1 MTFLITGGCGFIA
14 SAFCRRLKT
23 LYPDATIVNVDKL
36 YPCSTVSADLTTT
49 TDRYIF
55 VQADICDT
63 DVLQGLLEKYQI
75 TTVVHFAAQ
84 SHVDTSF
91 TAPLLYT
98 TDNVFGTHSLLEAI
112 RKYGKIQ
119 RFVHISTDEVY
130 GENKDS
136 IFDENSL
143 LKPTNPYAASKA
155 AAEMFVHSYMHSYG
169 IPFIIIRSNN
179 VYGPGQF
186 NEKVVPKFILKL
198 LNNEP
203 LTIQGSGNQLRSF
216 LFVEDAVSAIMCI
229 MEKGKAG
236 DIYNIS
242 SKDEISIRQLAT
254 FLLNELKPGESVES
268 FSVNIEDRNFN
279 DKRYWIDSK
288 ALDDLGWKQQHTLH
302 DGLLR
307 TIEWYKTC
315 NPSYWRQSDRTA
327 LVWGGRGWIGGM
339 FKEILLQKGWTVI
352 DAQSRADDRDAVM
365 KETQLH
371 HPTHIVCLI
380 GRTHGPGYSTIDYLE
395 QSGKLVENLG
405 DNLYGPLTLAGVSR
419 KLKIHMLYMGTGCIF
434 TCESPREC
442 EGFRESDKPNFFGS
456 GYSTV
461 KGFTDRIISEEYGTT
476 CLNVRIRMP
485 ISSKASPRNF
495 INKIVSYPKICSIP
509 NSMTVLDDVLPIL
522 ENCMINRTVGT
533 LNAVNPGVIEHST
546 ILKWYKELQDPSHEW
561 TEISTVELL
570 KTCVVGQRSNNRL
583 DTTRIQ
589 TLYPNIPDIETSV
602 RTILDTHSLRQ

>member
-14 SAFCRRLKT
+14 SAFCRRLKS

-49 TDRYIF
+49 TDKYIF
-55 VQADICDT
+55 VHADICDT
-63 DVLQGLLEKYQI
+63 NVLQELLEKYHI

-169 IPFIIIRSNN
+169 IPFIIVRSNN

-216 LFVEDAVSAIMCI
+216 LFVEDAVSAIQCI
-229 MEKGKAG
+229 MENGKPG

-288 ALDDLGWKQQHTLH
+288 ALDDLGWKQQYTLR

-315 NPSYWRQSDRTA
+315 TPSYWRQSERTA
-327 LVWGGRGWIGGM
+327 LVWGSRGWIGGM

-365 KETQLH
+365 KEAQLH

-395 QSGKLVENLG
+395 QSGKLVENVT

-419 KLKIHMLYMGTGCIF
+419 TLKIHMLYMGTGCIF
-434 TCESPREC
+434 TCESPVDC
-442 EGFRESDKPNFFGS
+442 VGFGESDKPNFFGS
-456 GYSTV
+456 GYSTI
-461 KGFTDRIISEEYGTT
+461 KGFTDRIMSEEYGTT

-485 ISSKASPRNF
+485 ISSKVSPRNF
-495 INKIVSYPKICSIP
+495 INKIVGYQNICSIP

-522 ENCMINRTVGT
+522 ENCMTNRTVGT

-546 ILKWYKELQDPSHEW
+546 ILTWYKELQDPSHEW
-561 TEISTVELL
+561 TEISTDELL

-589 TLYPNIPDIETSV
+589 TLYPNIPDIKSSV
-602 RTILDTHSLRQ
+602 RTILETHSLR

>member
-14 SAFCRRLKT
+14 SAFCRKLKL

-49 TDRYIF
+49 TDKYIF

-63 DVLQGLLEKYQI
+63 DVLQELLEKYQI
-75 TTVVHFAAQ
+75 TTVLHFAAQ

-229 MEKGKAG
+229 MEKGGAG

-254 FLLNELKPGESVES
+254 FLLNQLKPGESVES

-288 ALDDLGWKQQHTLH
+288 ALDDLGWKQQYTLR
-302 DGLLR
+302 DGLLK

-315 NPSYWRQSDRTA
+315 RPSYWRQSDRTA

-365 KETQLH
+365 KEAQLH

-395 QSGKLVENLG
+395 QPGKLVDNLT

-419 KLKIHMLYMGTGCIF
+419 TLKIHMLYMGTGCIF
-434 TCESPREC
+434 TSESPRDHA
-442 EGFRESDKPNFFGS
+442 GFGESDKPNFFGS

-485 ISSKASPRNF
+485 IS
-495 INKIVSYPKICSIP
+495 
-509 NSMTVLDDVLPIL
+509 
-522 ENCMINRTVGT
+522 
-533 LNAVNPGVIEHST
+533 
-546 ILKWYKELQDPSHEW
+546 
-561 TEISTVELL
+561 
-570 KTCVVGQRSNNRL
+570 
-583 DTTRIQ
+583 
-589 TLYPNIPDIETSV
+589 
-602 RTILDTHSLRQ
+602 